1 MKSIKMIIHA
11 ITLDPQ
17 SNSPILI
24 LKEENG
30 ERTLPIWIG
39 LLEATAIAT
48 EMEKLE
54 FARPMTHD
62 LAVNLLKAAGIRLV
76 RVDVTELKDNTYYAE
91 ITLDLGDKLVR
102 VDSRPS
108 DAIALALRADADIF
122 VNEEVLKGAT
132 KVETKPTVMTGESKD
147 KNKDKWSKILE
158 DLDPSAFKY
167 KM

>member
-1 MKSIKMIIHA
+1 MKAVKMIIHA
-11 ITLDPQ
+11 ITLDPD

-24 LKEENG
+24 LKEEGG

-48 EMEKLE
+48 EMEKLQ

-62 LAVNLLKAAGIRLV
+62 LAINLLRAAGVKLLRI
-76 RVDVTELKDNTYYAE
+76 DVTDLKDNTYYAE
-91 ITLDLGDKLVR
+91 ITIEAGGNIMK

-108 DAIALALRADADIF
+108 DAVALALRADADIY
-122 VNEEVLKGAT
+122 VSENVLKSAT
-132 KVETKPTVMTGESKD
+132 PVEHEPTILSGDRKEKD
-147 KNKDKWSKILE
+147 KDKWSKILE
-158 DLDPSAFKY
+158 ELDPNAFKY

>member
-1 MKSIKMIIHA
+1 MNAVKMIIHA

-91 ITLDLGDKLVR
+91 ITLDTGEKVVR

-122 VNEEVLKGAT
+122 VNEEVLNSAT
-132 KVETKPTVMTGESKD
+132 KMEKEPTIMTGQDKEKD
-147 KNKDKWSKILE
+147 KDKWSKILE

>member
-1 MKSIKMIIHA
+1 MKAVKMLIHA
-11 ITLDPQ
+11 ITLDPD

-24 LKEENG
+24 LKEEGG

-48 EMEKLE
+48 EMEKLQ

-62 LAVNLLKAAGIRLV
+62 LAINLLKAAGIKLIRI
-76 RVDVTELKDNTYYAE
+76 DVTELKDNTYYAE
-91 ITLDLGDKLVR
+91 ITIEAGGNIIK

-108 DAIALALRADADIF
+108 DAVALALRADADIY
-122 VNEEVLKGAT
+122 VSEDVLKSAMPVG
-132 KVETKPTVMTGESKD
+132 EPTILSGDRKEKD
-147 KNKDKWSKILE
+147 REKWSKILE
-158 DLDPSAFKY
+158 ELDPNAFKY

>member
-1 MKSIKMIIHA
+1 MKPVKMVIHA
-11 ITLDPQ
+11 ITLDPD

-24 LKEENG
+24 LKEEQG

-54 FARPMTHD
+54 FVRPMTHD
-62 LAVNLLKAAGIRLV
+62 LAINLLKASGIKLTRI
-76 RVDVTELKDNTYYAE
+76 DVTELKDNTYYAE
-91 ITLDLGDKLVR
+91 ISLQVGDRLVR

-108 DAIALALRADADIF
+108 DAVALALRADADIY
-122 VNEEVLKGAT
+122 VNEEVLKLAMH
-132 KVETKPTVMTGESKD
+132 VDSEPTILSGYSKE
-147 KNKDKWSKILE
+147 KDREKWSKILE
-158 DLDPSAFKY
+158 ELDPSTFKY

>member
-1 MKSIKMIIHA
+1 MKAIKMTIHA

-30 ERTLPIWIG
+30 DRTLPIWIG

-108 DAIALALRADADIF
+108 DAIALALRAEADIF

-132 KVETKPTVMTGESKD
+132 KVETEPTVMTGESKEKD
-147 KNKDKWSKILE
+147 KDKWSKILE